1 MGYCDALCQ
10 MGIQLIKD
18 GIKNIT
24 NQNVTLKEYSFTR
37 LRTKTTTISEE
48 HKKWKMDTMLR

>member
-1 MGYCDALCQ
+1 MGVCDALSQ
-10 MGIQLIKD
+10 MGIQSIKD

-37 LRTKTTTISEE
+37 LRTKITTISEE
-48 HKKWKMDTMLR
+48 HKNGK